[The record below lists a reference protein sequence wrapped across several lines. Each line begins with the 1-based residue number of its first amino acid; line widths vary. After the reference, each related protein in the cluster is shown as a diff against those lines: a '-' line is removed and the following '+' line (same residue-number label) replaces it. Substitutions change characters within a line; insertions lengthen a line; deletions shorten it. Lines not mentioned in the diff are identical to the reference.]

1 MKNKFDEERLKEMT
15 LLVGAFISAVRRTGK
30 VPAIFA
36 LHKSTLNRGCDAGF
50 ARKFKVVMEQTV
62 AHVDG
67 NSAKLYR
74 DNRTVNQVMP
84 LVEETWFKTSIPE
97 PVQRRT
103 RKPKAVQI
111 SVSEEPM
118 KDTRP
123 VQESS
128 PKGLLYSCDGT
139 LDFTSHNDED
149 LTAIAFAIQKELEA
163 RAAKRAAQAKLQTVL
178 EQTEMS
184 KEELLDL
191 LNII

>member
-1 MKNKFDEERLKEMT
+1 MT

-30 VPAIFA
+30 APAIFA

-50 ARKFKVVMEQTV
+50 ARKFRVVMEQTV

-74 DNRTVNQVMP
+74 DNRTVNQIMP
-84 LVEETWFKTSIPE
+84 LVEETWFKTSVPE
-97 PVQRRT
+97 PVQRRP
-103 RKPKAVQI
+103 RKPKIAVN
-111 SVSEEPM
+111 EELT
-118 KDTRP
+118 KDAHP

-128 PKGLLYSCDGT
+128 PKGLLYGCDGT
-139 LDFTSHNDED
+139 LDFTSHTDED

-163 RAAKRAAQAKLQTVL
+163 RAARREAQAKLQTVL
-178 EQTEMS
+178 ELAEIS

-191 LNII
+191 LNIV